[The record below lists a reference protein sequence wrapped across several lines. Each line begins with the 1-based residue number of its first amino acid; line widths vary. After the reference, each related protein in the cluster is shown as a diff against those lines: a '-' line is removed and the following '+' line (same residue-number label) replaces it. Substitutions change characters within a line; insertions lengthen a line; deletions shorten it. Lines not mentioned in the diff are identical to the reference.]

1 MQRLKFINAKI
12 IIKNMSSPW
21 CHHKI
26 KFLVRQ
32 GGTTY
37 VVASYICWARTGWS
51 ETAGPCVRSLSSLL
65 LRSCFALALASC
77 FFLTSHQLLAAC
89 WLAGCLMHAALL
101 FGCFANYI
109 QLLIHTTSRCIIYHS
124 ASHQLV
130 VWCWYYR
137 LAYVVGATRSE
148 WGKDL
153 TWLHDERASECVH
166 VLTVGASTYLRRG
179 S

>member
-65 LRSCFALALASC
+65 LRSCFALAC
-77 FFLTSHQLLAAC
+77 FLLLPHQSPVIGCLLAGWLPDAC
-89 WLAGCLMHAALL
+89 CLAFWLLCQLHSIAYTYNKQVHYISFSQPPVSSMMLILSVGVRSRSDEERMRKRFNVAAWW
-101 FGCFANYI
+101 
-109 QLLIHTTSRCIIYHS
+109 
-124 ASHQLV
+124 ASERV
-130 VWCWYYR
+130 RTC
-137 LAYVVGATRSE
+137 TNCRSE
-148 WGKDL
+148 YVPPP
-153 TWLHDERASECVH
+153 R
-166 VLTVGASTYLRRG
+166 
-179 S
+179 